1 MKTHAEIDKSR
12 QGRPTKG
19 FNAMSSTSFMLQP
32 IRITIGRVF
41 VAVAPKHWGAR
52 RATQETREPNMDRRL
67 SRNATSSISDVV
79 VFGLADR
86 VRVRV

>member
-1 MKTHAEIDKSR
+1 
-12 QGRPTKG
+12 
-19 FNAMSSTSFMLQP
+19 MSTTSLILQR
-32 IRITIGRVF
+32 IRVTIGRVLD
-41 VAVAPKHWGAR
+41 AVAPKQCAAR